1 MNELNA
7 NDERQF
13 LSDIARELNL
23 SPLANEIFI
32 RRCHRDA
39 LQQTWN
45 DIASQLNLN
54 DRQLRDCWSQDILRR
69 LQQEGLTYEPGAR
82 RLWITVREWLSEHRY
97 PQWLWGQLEGIAAQT
112 HRLGVRYPD
121 GEATLN
127 MSWELPN
134 RYLDKVTQGETVI
147 CEVDLKDLEED
158 THLLLIERDGCGQ
171 FYCLCPSLVAPKV
184 RYSAGIVKLPQHY
197 IPGFQLNAV
206 GEERLLAFLTPTAL
220 DLPWLEQKKQ
230 ENPPQPLAA
239 AQLAQLRDYASEQ
252 SPSVWLST
260 YEVVAP

>member
-7 NDERQF
+7 QDERQF

-32 RRCHRDA
+32 QRCHRDA

-45 DIASQLNLN
+45 DIASQLNLT
-54 DRQLRDCWSQDILRR
+54 DKQLRDRWSGEICPTLRNK
-69 LQQEGLTYEPGAR
+69 GFTYEPGAR
-82 RLWITVREWLSEHRY
+82 QLWIKVRQWLSEHRY
-97 PQWLWGQLEGIAAQT
+97 PQWLWNQLEGIAAKT

-121 GEATLN
+121 SESTLN
-127 MSWELPN
+127 MNWELPN
-134 RYLDKVTQGETVI
+134 GYLDKVTQGETVI
-147 CEVDLKDLEED
+147 CEVELETD
-158 THLLLIERDGCGQ
+158 AHLLLLERDGCGQ
-171 FYCLCPSLVAPKV
+171 SYCLCPSLVAPEV
-184 RYSAGIVKLPQHY
+184 RYPAGIVKLPQQY
-197 IPGFQLNAV
+197 VSGFKPNAV

-220 DLPWLEQKKQ
+220 NLPWLEQKKQ

-239 AQLAQLRDYASEQ
+239 AQLAQLRDFASQQ
-252 SPSVWLST
+252 SPVVWLST